1 MDVAARGIGSS
12 IAHRHNLHV
21 DVAGAE
27 DGVKRCSVIG
37 VETKDTWPVIVNKL
51 KILATTVAGVV
62 TFLGTAR
69 SLRRSESSS
78 ASAAAK
84 LATWLGTATRPMSRS
99 ATPAVVLVTSKNFVN
114 R

>member
-1 MDVAARGIGSS
+1 MDVAAQGIGSS
-12 IAHRHNLHV
+12 IAQMQVDV
-21 DVAGAE
+21 DVAGVE
-27 DGVKRCSVIG
+27 DGVKRCSAIG

-62 TFLGTAR
+62 TFLETAR
-69 SLRRSESSS
+69 SLRRSESSF
-78 ASAAAK
+78 ASVVAK

-99 ATPAVVLVTSKNFVN
+99 VTPAVVLVTSKNFVN

>member
-1 MDVAARGIGSS
+1 MAVAVRATGSNIAQMHLVEDVAE
-12 IAHRHNLHV
+12 
-21 DVAGAE
+21 AE

-62 TFLGTAR
+62 TSLGTVK
-69 SLRRSESSS
+69 SLRRSGSSS
-78 ASAAAK
+78 ASAVVK
-84 LATWLGTATRPMSRS
+84 LVTWLETATRPTNRS
-99 ATPAVVLVTSKNFVN
+99 VTPVGVLVTSKNFVN

>member
-1 MDVAARGIGSS
+1 MQPD
-12 IAHRHNLHV
+12 V

-27 DGVKRCSVIG
+27 DGGKRCSVIG

-51 KILATTVAGVV
+51 KILATTAAGVV

-69 SLRRSESSS
+69 SLRRSGSSS
-78 ASAAAK
+78 ASAVAK
-84 LATWLGTATRPMSRS
+84 LGTWLGTATRPTSRS
-99 ATPAVVLVTSKNFVN
+99 ATPAVGLVTSKNFVP